1 MRVVASCV
9 VCVIILA
16 FAGAV
21 QADEAPRARSRI
33 LPLTRQVMDAAESIR
48 SRQVALSTSFKNVIK
63 EATGE
68 PENLFIRFEHEC
80 SALHGRAR
88 DLNTNTLLE
97 RVGLQKTRLEKE
109 IAFLEAFDRVEAS
122 TAVVGRE
129 LERSGASRDA
139 RGTFRLSLRPA
150 LAAVRELLPQLGAY
164 HGYNEQR
171 RSFRAGGAR

>member
-1 MRVVASCV
+1 MRVVASLAACAA
-9 VCVIILA
+9 ILA
-16 FAGAV
+16 FAGAIR
-21 QADEAPRARSRI
+21 ADDAPFERARI
-33 LPLTRQVMDAAESIR
+33 LPLTRQVMDSAESIR

-88 DLNTNTLLE
+88 DLNTNALLE

-109 IAFLEAFDRVEAS
+109 IAFLEAFDRVDS
-122 TAVVGRE
+122 LTPIVGRE
-129 LERSGASRDA
+129 LERAGASLDA

-150 LAAVRELLPQLGAY
+150 LAAVRELLPRLGAY
-164 HGYNEQR
+164 RGYREQR
-171 RSFRAGGAR
+171 RSLGAGSTR